1 MPRLQTAKQVGNLT
15 MSELYKLGRVEIGPG
30 FSSRVRDL
38 LGKLSEGHDSRGP
51 AKQGA
56 AVVLVADG
64 DADIAELLRL
74 ILEDEGHQVIRA
86 NDGEQAMMLALQH
99 RPDLCVLDLELPH
112 FDGPRATRLLRAAD
126 QTKATPVIMMSTGV
140 RAERI
145 AAGQEAGADAAPR
158 QAVRAGRLPALGA
171 RPARPGA
178 RAGLTLGPRAGE
190 FDPSAVPV
198 RIRVK
203 RHQGVAKTET
213 GRLKMSWIVLLV
225 LIAFMF
231 AIAYALYTRTG
242 SGINPRARR
251 RRVDRRRRSPPSS
264 NPQQEGEGD
273 EFETARD
280 EVAAQPGLQPVA
292 AADHLEHDLVGAGA
306 DPVQAAVAVGALDL
320 VLLHVAVA
328 AVDLDALVRDV
339 ADQPRGE
346 ELRL

>member
-86 NDGEQAMMLALQH
+86 DDGEQAMMLALQH

-126 QTKATPVIMMSTGV
+126 QTKETPVIMMSTGV

-145 AAGQEAGADAAPR
+145 AAGQEAGADLHLVKPFVPDDFLHSVRGLLGRAP
-158 QAVRAGRLPALGA
+158 
-171 RPARPGA
+171 
-178 RAGLTLGPRAGE
+178 E
-190 FDPSAVPV
+190 PV
-198 RIRVK
+198 
-203 RHQGVAKTET
+203 
-213 GRLKMSWIVLLV
+213 
-225 LIAFMF
+225 
-231 AIAYALYTRTG
+231 
-242 SGINPRARR
+242 
-251 RRVDRRRRSPPSS
+251 
-264 NPQQEGEGD
+264 
-273 EFETARD
+273 
-280 EVAAQPGLQPVA
+280 
-292 AADHLEHDLVGAGA
+292 
-306 DPVQAAVAVGALDL
+306 
-320 VLLHVAVA
+320 
-328 AVDLDALVRDV
+328 
-339 ADQPRGE
+339 
-346 ELRL
+346 